1 MNKIS
6 PRFWQTAIIFMVV
19 AGVMI
24 LAGSGYINSV
34 ISTASSPV
42 VAIQRWITSRYV
54 AVYEFVTVP
63 RDMASLRQRNA
74 ELENEIA
81 KLQTEIIAYEQQLK
95 ETSVLYA
102 LLDFARTRPENTYVA
117 ASVIGKDPSPF
128 LQYIIIDKGTDDG
141 IRHGMPVVS
150 QQGLVGRVDMVIAAA
165 ARVQLITDAAS
176 SVNIQ
181 LGTAQ
186 ISAILSGS
194 VTGDV
199 NIEMVPS
206 SVSLLPGDLVL
217 TSGLGG
223 NYPPDIV
230 IGQVVT
236 VRSLENELFQS
247 ASVQPAVDFSTLQA
261 VLVITNF
268 KPVDISPL
276 IPTPIP

>member
-1 MNKIS
+1 
-6 PRFWQTAIIFMVV
+6 
-19 AGVMI
+19 MI